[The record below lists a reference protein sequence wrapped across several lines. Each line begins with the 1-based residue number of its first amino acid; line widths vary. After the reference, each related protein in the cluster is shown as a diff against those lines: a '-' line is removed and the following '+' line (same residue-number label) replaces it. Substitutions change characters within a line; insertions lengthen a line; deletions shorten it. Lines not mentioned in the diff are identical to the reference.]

1 MILARMEACRVLLVE
16 DDDSLRHTVARALR
30 RHHFRVTTARDG
42 RSALAQLED
51 DGADLIVLDI
61 GLPDADGRD
70 VCQALRAKGDT
81 TPVLFMTARGQVAD
95 VLSGF
100 SVGGDDYVSKPFE
113 LAELLARVT
122 ALLRRVEWS
131 PPADPLAQTHLDPK
145 AHTLVSATAS
155 VPLSPTEFRIL
166 AALMGAPG
174 SAVRRHLLFAAAW
187 PDGAKVSDNALDQYI
202 ARLRRKLAAADPDRQ
217 IKTIHGVGYRYS

>member
-1 MILARMEACRVLLVE
+1 METCRVLLVE
-16 DDDSLRHTVARALR
+16 DDDSLRHTVARGLR

-42 RSALAQLED
+42 RSALAHLEG

-70 VCQALRAKGDT
+70 VCQALRAKGDN

-113 LAELLARVT
+113 LAELVARVT
-122 ALLRRVEWS
+122 ALLRRIEWS
-131 PPADPLAQTHLDPK
+131 PPEDPLAQTHLDPA
-145 AHTLVSATAS
+145 AHAIVSATGS
-155 VPLSPTEFRIL
+155 TVPLSPTEFRIL

-174 SAVRRHLLFAAAW
+174 TAVRRHLLFAAAW

-202 ARLRRKLAAADPDRQ
+202 ARLRRKLAAADPERQ

>member
-1 MILARMEACRVLLVE
+1 METCRVLLVE

-42 RSALAQLED
+42 RSALAHLEGE
-51 DGADLIVLDI
+51 GADLIVLDI
-61 GLPDADGRD
+61 GLPDAD
-70 VCQALRAKGDT
+70 
-81 TPVLFMTARGQVAD
+81 
-95 VLSGF
+95 
-100 SVGGDDYVSKPFE
+100 VSKPFE

-131 PPADPLAQTHLDPK
+131 PPVDPLAQTHLDPK
-145 AHTLVSATAS
+145 THTLVSATAS

-174 SAVRRHLLFAAAW
+174 TAVRRHLLFAAAW